1 MGREY
6 EFVFKETK
14 LAIAQVM
21 TKPSSTLATPKEEP
35 QENTLIDTEDA
46 PNVQD
51 ENMMI
56 GGATITIAT
65 SEDLFTTTIEDPS
78 TKK

>member
-6 EFVFKETK
+6 DFLFKDTK

-21 TKPSSTLATPKEEP
+21 EKPSSTPTTQKEEP
-35 QENTLIDTEDA
+35 QENTLIDKEDA

-56 GGATITIAT
+56 GGAKITIST
-65 SEDLFTTTIEDPS
+65 SEDVFTTTIEDPS